1 MLKRYVVMM
10 SVLLICLGMLT
21 ASAAQASPVGT
32 FIQVEGRVD
41 LLKGAKL
48 PAAEVKA
55 QDGVGVGDVVRTKS
69 ESRAQI
75 KFVDNTVLTIAPE
88 SRVTIEEFMFD
99 GAKGE
104 RQATIGV
111 LRGLVHTAVEKVY
124 PKEEPDFLMK
134 THTAVLGVRGTR
146 WYTKILPIGTDVYT
160 EDDKGTKLE
169 TKSIFPEVP
178 GVQLMTELQYVR
190 VGWFV
195 PQTMVMN
202 ITTQDLIILQ
212 KQMKTGI
219 GGTGATDRGPRR
231 VAGASQPPLAPQYSG
246 EAALIENLFSGAYV
260 PPRIAPPPPFTGRV
274 PVVVS
279 PTYHHPYP
287 PTPQPAPGGT
297 SCPSGP

>member
-1 MLKRYVVMM
+1 MLKRYGLTM
-10 SVLLICLGMLT
+10 SALLICLGMLMI
-21 ASAAQASPVGT
+21 SPVQASPVGT

-48 PAAEVKA
+48 PAVEVKA
-55 QDGVGVGDVVRTKS
+55 QDGVEVGDVVRTKS

-75 KFVDNTVLTIAPE
+75 KFIDNTVLTIAPE
-88 SRVTIEEFMFD
+88 SRVTVEEFMFD

-104 RQATIGV
+104 RKATLGV

-124 PKEEPDFLMK
+124 PQAEPDFIMK

-178 GVQLMTELQYVR
+178 GVQVLTGLQFTR
-190 VGWFV
+190 IGWFV
-195 PQTMVMN
+195 PQTIAMG
-202 ITTQDLIILQ
+202 ITPQDLIILQ

-219 GGTGATDRGPRR
+219 GSSGRTGTGPSHT
-231 VAGASQPPLAPQYSG
+231 AGLPKPPLAPMYSG
-246 EAALIENLFSGAYV
+246 EPALIENLSSGAYV
-260 PPRIAPPPPFTGRV
+260 PPRIAPPPPPLPPPPP
-274 PVVVS
+274 PVIQPPS
-279 PTYHHPYP
+279 HYHPSNGNGYPYEP
-287 PTPQPAPGGT
+287 
-297 SCPSGP
+297 